1 MDDLDINNNFVGA
14 FSANFMNKFIDH
26 KLMISEKKGKHPFFI
41 TNTDASSKKGTHW

>member
-26 KLMISEKKGKHPFFI
+26 KLMISEKKRKTSLFY
-41 TNTDASSKKGTHW
+41 NKY